1 MPTIRLN
8 ARAIDALTPTPRKQ
22 VDYFDAQIRG
32 LSLRISP
39 SGTKTWILIYR
50 AQTATG
56 AKLRRLSLG
65 RYPALSLADAR
76 AEAMQRQAE
85 IMKDGAD
92 PAKEK
97 RKVGQVLTVDNMA
110 AVYLNKHARIN
121 KRSWRK
127 DEAIL
132 SQDILPVIGR
142 LSPREVERAHIEQI
156 LDRVAARGTTTQQN
170 RVFEIVRGVF
180 NWATGLYVDVP
191 PTFGMKKRI
200 RETPRERNLSSSE
213 LRAIWEC
220 IEADKTGKNGRPAII
235 TEPVAIALRL
245 LLVTGQRVSEVSQ
258 AEKAEF
264 DLKDGVWTIPGA
276 RAKNGRSHRVPLS
289 PLAKALIERACLLS
303 LDSDFLF
310 PSTVRTKRGEAG
322 EAPITPTSLNY
333 ALRKATRSVRLTNV
347 RPHDFREAAATGM
360 MFLGVPEPHVGAVLN
375 HVRANV
381 TARHY
386 ARHSFEREKRQALEM
401 WARHL
406 ETLIQMSQLDSDN
419 TVVSQA
425 LS

>member
-8 ARAIDALTPTPRKQ
+8 ARAIDALAPTTGKQ

-32 LSLRISP
+32 LSLRVSP
-39 SGTKTWILIYR
+39 SGTKTWMLMYR
-50 AQTATG
+50 AQTAMG
-56 AKLRRLSLG
+56 PKLRRLSLG

-76 AEAMQRQAE
+76 AEATQRQAE
-85 IMKDGAD
+85 IMKHGVD

-97 RKVGQVLTVDNMA
+97 RKVSQVLTVHDMA
-110 AVYLNKHARIN
+110 SVYLDKHARIN

-132 SQDILPVIGR
+132 SQDVLPVIGK
-142 LSPREVERAHIEQI
+142 LAPREVERAHIEQI

-200 RETPRERNLSSSE
+200 KEAPRERNLGSNE
-213 LRAIWEC
+213 LKALWEC
-220 IEADKTGKNGRPAII
+220 IEAGKIGKNGRPAII
-235 TEPVAIALRL
+235 TEPVSIALRL

-264 DLKDGVWTIPGA
+264 DLKDNVWTIPA
-276 RAKNGRSHRVPLS
+276 VRAKNGRSHRVPLS
-289 PLAKALIERACLLS
+289 PLARTLLDRAWLLS
-303 LDSDFLF
+303 LDSDFVF
-310 PSTVRTKRGEAG
+310 PSPVKTKRGEAG
-322 EAPITPTSLNY
+322 EAPITSTSLNY
-333 ALRKATRSVRLTNV
+333 ALRKATRSISLTDV
-347 RPHDFREAAATGM
+347 RPHDFREAAASGM
-360 MFLGVPEPHVGAVLN
+360 MFLGVPETHVGAVLN
-375 HVRANV
+375 HVRASV

-386 ARHSFEREKRQALEM
+386 ARHSFEREKREALEM

-406 ETLIQMSQLDSDN
+406 ETLIPDARLCP
-419 TVVSQA
+419 A
-425 LS
+425 KG

>member
-1 MPTIRLN
+1 MRLN
-8 ARAIDALTPTPRKQ
+8 ARAIDALAPTEGKQ
-22 VDYFDAQIRG
+22 VDYFDAQTRG
-32 LSLRISP
+32 LSLRVSP
-39 SGTKTWILIYR
+39 SGTKTWMLMYR

-56 AKLRRLSLG
+56 PKLRRLSLG

-76 AEAMQRQAE
+76 AEATQRQAA

-92 PAKEK
+92 PALEK
-97 RKVGQVLTVDNMA
+97 KKINQVLTVGDMA
-110 AVYLNKHARIN
+110 SVYLDKHARIN

-132 SQDILPVIGR
+132 SQDILPVIGK
-142 LSPREVERAHIEQI
+142 LAPREVERAHIEQI

-170 RVFEIVRGVF
+170 RVFEIARGVF

-200 RETPRERNLSSSE
+200 KEMPRERNLSSSE
-213 LRAIWEC
+213 LKALWEC

-235 TEPVAIALRL
+235 TEPISIALRL

-264 DLKDGVWTIPGA
+264 DLQEKVWTIPA
-276 RAKNGRSHRVPLS
+276 SRAKNGRSHRVPLS
-289 PLAKALIERACLLS
+289 PLAGELLGQAWQLS
-303 LDSDFLF
+303 LGSDFLF
-310 PSTVRTKRGEAG
+310 PSSVKTKRGEAG
-322 EAPITPTSLNY
+322 EAPITPTSLNH
-333 ALRKATRSVRLTNV
+333 ALRNATRCIGLVNV

-360 MFLGVPEPHVGAVLN
+360 MFLGVPETHVSAVLN
-375 HVRANV
+375 HVRATV

-386 ARHSFEREKRQALEM
+386 ARHSFEREKREALKI

-406 ETLIQMSQLDSDN
+406 ETLIPNARHDAGSAADRGSTPDG
-419 TVVSQA
+419 
-425 LS
+425 